1 MVKVIGIIE
10 NDPITGVKYGTIEV
24 KEEVKENVSK
34 IEQAKSTYDSAVAKV
49 QATRAKK
56 IRGEK
61 TKNK

>member
-24 KEEVKENVSK
+24 DENTTK
-34 IEQAKSTYDSAVAKV
+34 IEQAKSAYDSAVAKV

-56 IRGEK
+56 IRSER

>member
-10 NDPITGVKYGTIEV
+10 NDPITGVKYGMVEVDEKVSEIER
-24 KEEVKENVSK
+24 
-34 IEQAKSTYDSAVAKV
+34 AKSAYDSAAAKV

>member
-24 KEEVKENVSK
+24 DEKVSE
-34 IEQAKSTYDSAVAKV
+34 IERAKSAYDSAIAKV
-49 QATRAKK
+49 QSARTKK
-56 IRGEK
+56 IRGER

>member
-10 NDPITGVKYGTIEV
+10 NDSITGVKYGTI
-24 KEEVKENVSK
+24 EVKENVSK
-34 IEQAKSTYDSAVAKV
+34 IEQAKSAYDSAVTKV

-56 IRGEK
+56 IRSEK

>member
-1 MVKVIGIIE
+1 MVKVIGITE

-24 KEEVKENVSK
+24 KENVSK
-34 IEQAKSTYDSAVAKV
+34 IEQAKSAVAKV

-56 IRGEK
+56 IRGER

>member
-24 KEEVKENVSK
+24 KENVSK
-34 IEQAKSTYDSAVAKV
+34 IEQAKSVYDSAAAKV

>member
-24 KEEVKENVSK
+24 KENVSK
-34 IEQAKSTYDSAVAKV
+34 IEQAKSAYDSAATKV

-56 IRGEK
+56 IRNEK

>member
-24 KEEVKENVSK
+24 KENVSK
-34 IEQAKSTYDSAVAKV
+34 IEQAKSTYDSAAAKV